1 MNRKD
6 DRTNSKPVFKK
17 EQALKHETGVST
29 PLRHPVLALTVVA
42 DALRS
47 VSTARD
53 VTVVCSKKWPRLTD
67 CQPLNSCSV

>member
-29 PLRHPVLALTVVA
+29 PLRHPVLRQLIDAVDGIVRVSGRPGKLT
-42 DALRS
+42 
-47 VSTARD
+47 
-53 VTVVCSKKWPRLTD
+53 
-67 CQPLNSCSV
+67 PLKFEAEVRNCI